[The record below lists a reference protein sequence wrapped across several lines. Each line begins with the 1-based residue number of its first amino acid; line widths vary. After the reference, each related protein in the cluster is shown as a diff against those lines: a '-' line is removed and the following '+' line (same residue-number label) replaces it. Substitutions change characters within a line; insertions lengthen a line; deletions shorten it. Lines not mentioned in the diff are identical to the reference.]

1 MRRRKR
7 MMDDLDQDIRDHI
20 EMETQDNIERGMSP
34 EAARYAALRKFGN
47 MARVKEETRKVWS
60 HTWLEQFV
68 QDLHFGAGSLRKNPG
83 FATMAILTLA
93 LGIGAC
99 TAIFSIVNSVLIRS
113 LPYEDASHLVYLFT
127 PIPRFLV
134 PAESMMPSYA
144 DFLDLKKQSHSIA
157 AMTDFD
163 QKVFTLTAGD
173 KNRKVGA
180 ALVDE
185 AFFSTLQSL
194 PELGRTIDATDSLPG
209 HDGVVIIGHALWQS
223 MFAAKKDVLT
233 KSLQLDGRSHRI
245 IGVMPADFQYPH
257 NTDIPP
263 YLDPR
268 ITATQLWV
276 PLVRSPQQKANR
288 DDSGGW
294 VIARLR
300 QGVSVEQAQAELGTS
315 IARLDLL
322 HDPFTRGSQAL
333 LKPFLQLAIGPVR
346 PLMWLLSGAVS
357 LVLLIACGNAANLL
371 LARAS
376 SRIHELGMRATLGA
390 SRGRMIRQMLAE
402 SLLLGLGGGCVGVIL
417 AGFLVHGLLRMNP
430 GNIPRLENASL
441 DPRVLF
447 FCVALSILT
456 SLLFGTLPALAA
468 SRINLAEF
476 LKSGGSRGTVGSHT
490 RLRDGLIVGEIG
502 LVVILLAGAGLLLR
516 SYVNVM
522 SIDAGFAPSTVSLRV
537 DVDARYQLQ
546 RLGTLFRSL
555 IGKIGSL
562 PGIEEVGVIDGLPLA
577 PYENYTVLSVNGYAN
592 RPNQLV
598 SVREASANYFSAMRT
613 PLLQGRFFNDA
624 ESAGQ
629 NPAVMVNKAFA
640 DTYFVGRN
648 PIGQRIGLH
657 APHPYWCTIV
667 GVVANQR
674 SKLEDG
680 ATPTTYH
687 PFVGERSAYL
697 VIRSQLPPKAV
708 SSMVGTSL
716 RTLEPDLVASD
727 FYTMGEL
734 FSGAA
739 AQRRFQAT
747 MLTAFAA
754 IAMLLGMVGIYGLLA
769 YSVKQRTA
777 EIGLRIA
784 LGASRQRVLGM
795 IVRQGLQLAV
805 IGVMLGLAGA
815 LTLTRI
821 LASSLY
827 GVSAFDPLTF
837 AAAPALLLLV
847 AIAACLIPAMRAASV
862 DPMRTLRYE

>member
-1 MRRRKR
+1 MRRCKR
-7 MMDDLDQDIRDHI
+7 MVEDLDQDIRDHI
-20 EMETQDNIERGMSP
+20 EMETRDNIERGMSP

-47 MARVKEETRKVWS
+47 VARVKEETRKVWS
-60 HTWLEQFV
+60 HAWLEQFV
-68 QDLHFGAGSLRKNPG
+68 QDLRFGAGSLRKNPG
-83 FATMAILTLA
+83 FATVTILTLA

-99 TAIFSIVNSVLIRS
+99 TTIFSVVNSVLIRS
-113 LPYEDASHLVYLFT
+113 LPYEDVSRLVYLFT

-134 PAESMMPSYA
+134 PAETMMPSYA

-163 QKVFTLTAGD
+163 QRVFTLTTGSE
-173 KNRKVGA
+173 NREIGA

-185 AFFSTLQSL
+185 TFFSTLQSL
-194 PELGRTIDATDSLPG
+194 PELGRTIDATDNLPG
-209 HDGVVIIGHALWQS
+209 HDSVVMISHALWQS

-233 KSLQLDGRSHRI
+233 RSLQLDGRSYRI

-257 NTDIPP
+257 NTDVP

-268 ITATQLWV
+268 IAATQLWV
-276 PLVRSPQQKANR
+276 PLVLSPQQKANR

-300 QGVSVEQAQAELGTS
+300 QGVSIEQAQAELGTS
-315 IARLDLL
+315 ITRLDRL

-346 PLMWLLSGAVS
+346 HLMWLLSGAVS

-376 SRIHELGMRATLGA
+376 SRTHELGMRATLGA

-402 SLLLGLGGGCVGVIL
+402 SLLLGLGGGCVGVVL

-441 DPRVLF
+441 DSRVLF

-456 SLLFGTLPALAA
+456 CLLFGTLPALAS
-468 SRINLAEF
+468 SRINVAEF

-490 RLRDGLIVGEIG
+490 RLRNGLIVGEIG
-502 LVVILLAGAGLLLR
+502 LVVILLACAGLLLR
-516 SYVNVM
+516 SYINVL
-522 SIDAGFAPSTVSLRV
+522 SVDAGFARSTVSLRV
-537 DVDARYQLQ
+537 DVDARYQSQ
-546 RLGTLFRSL
+546 RWGTLFRSL

-562 PGIEEVGVIDGLPLA
+562 PGIEEVGVIDGLPLT
-577 PYENYTVLSVNGYAN
+577 PYESLTVLSVNGYAN
-592 RPNQLV
+592 RQNQMV
-598 SVREASANYFSAMRT
+598 SVREASPNYFSAMST
-613 PLLQGRFFNDA
+613 PLLQGRYFSNA

-629 NPAVMVNKAFA
+629 NPVVMVNEAFA
-640 DTYFVGRN
+640 HTYFAGRN
-648 PIGQRIGLH
+648 PIGQRISLH
-657 APHPYWCTIV
+657 APHPSWYTVV

-674 SKLEDG
+674 SKLEEG
-680 ATPTTYH
+680 AMPTTYQ
-687 PFVGERSAYL
+687 PFVGEGSAYL
-697 VIRSQLPPKAV
+697 LMRSRLPPKVVA
-708 SSMVGTSL
+708 SMVGSLFRTS
-716 RTLEPDLVASD
+716 EPDLVASE
-727 FYTMGEL
+727 FCTMGEL
-734 FSGAA
+734 YSGAA

-754 IAMLLGMVGIYGLLA
+754 IAMLLGIVGIYGLLA

-795 IVRQGLQLAV
+795 IVRQGLQLAIV
-805 IGVMLGLAGA
+805 GVMLGLAGA
-815 LTLTRI
+815 LALTRI

>member
-7 MMDDLDQDIRDHI
+7 MMEELDQDIRDHI
-20 EMETQDNIERGMSP
+20 ELETQDNIGRGMSP

-47 MARVKEETRKVWS
+47 VARVKEETGKVWS
-60 HTWLEQFV
+60 HIWLEQFV
-68 QDLHFGAGSLRKNPG
+68 QDLRFAAGSLRKNPG
-83 FATMAILTLA
+83 FATVTILTLA

-99 TAIFSIVNSVLIRS
+99 TTIFSIVNSVLIRS
-113 LPYEDASHLVYLFT
+113 LPYEGVRRLVYLFT

-134 PAESMMPSYA
+134 PAETMMPSYA

-163 QKVFTLTAGD
+163 QKVFTLTTGGE
-173 KNRKVGA
+173 NREIGA

-185 AFFSTLQSL
+185 TFFSTLQSL
-194 PELGRTIDATDSLPG
+194 PELGRTIDATDNLPG
-209 HDGVVIIGHALWQS
+209 HDSVVMVSHALWQS
-223 MFAAKKDVLT
+223 MFAANRDVLT
-233 KSLQLDGRSHRI
+233 KSLQLDGRSYRI
-245 IGVMPADFQYPH
+245 IGVMPANFQYPH
-257 NTDIPP
+257 NTDIP

-268 ITATQLWV
+268 IAATQLWV
-276 PLVRSPQQKANR
+276 PLVLSPQQKANR

-300 QGVSVEQAQAELGTS
+300 QGVSVGQAQAELGTS
-315 IARLDLL
+315 IARLDRL
-322 HDPFTRGSQAL
+322 HDPFTRGAQAL
-333 LKPFLQLAIGPVR
+333 LKPFLQFAIGPVR
-346 PLMWLLSGAVS
+346 PLMCLLSGAVS
-357 LVLLIACGNAANLL
+357 LVLLIACGNAASLL

-402 SLLLGLGGGCVGVIL
+402 SLLLGLGGGCVGMIL
-417 AGFLVHGLLRMNP
+417 AGFQVHSLLRMNP
-430 GNIPRLENASL
+430 GNIPRLETASL
-441 DPRVLF
+441 DSRVLF
-447 FCVALSILT
+447 FCVGLSILT
-456 SLLFGTLPALAA
+456 CLLFGTLPALAA
-468 SRINLAEF
+468 SRINVAEF

-490 RLRDGLIVGEIG
+490 RLRNGVIVGEIS
-502 LVVILLAGAGLLLR
+502 LVVILLACAGLLLR
-516 SYVNVM
+516 SYINVM
-522 SIDAGFAPSTVSLRV
+522 SVDAGFARSAVSLRV
-537 DVDARYQLQ
+537 DVNAGYQPQ
-546 RLGTLFRSL
+546 QLGILFRRL

-562 PGIEEVGVIDGLPLA
+562 PGIEEVGVIDGLPLT
-577 PYENYTVLSVNGYAN
+577 PYESLTVLSVNGYAN
-592 RPNQLV
+592 RQNQLV
-598 SVREASANYFSAMRT
+598 SVREASPNYFSAMST
-613 PLLQGRFFNDA
+613 PLLQGRFFSNA

-629 NPAVMVNKAFA
+629 NPVVMVNQAFA
-640 DTYFVGRN
+640 RTYFAGRN
-648 PIGQRIGLH
+648 PIGQRISLH
-657 APHPYWCTIV
+657 APNPSWYTVV

-680 ATPTTYH
+680 AVPTTYQ

-697 VIRSQLPPKAV
+697 VMRSQLPPEVVA
-708 SSMVGTSL
+708 SMVGTL
-716 RTLEPDLVASD
+716 FRTSEPDLVGSD

-734 FSGAA
+734 YSGAA

-754 IAMLLGMVGIYGLLA
+754 IAMALGVVGIYGLLA
-769 YSVKQRTA
+769 YSVKQRAA

-795 IVRQGLQLAV
+795 IVRQGLQLAI
-805 IGVMLGLAGA
+805 IGVILGEAGA
-815 LTLTRI
+815 LALTRI

-847 AIAACLIPAMRAASV
+847 AIAACLVPAMRAASV